1 VGSKG
6 VALIA
11 VLWLVAAM
19 ALIITG
25 LVQSVRN
32 EVQVVSLHRQ
42 SVLAGSVAD
51 AAVLLAMQ
59 NMHAKKVELPKG
71 VQKMPVE
78 FEGQTLDV
86 WVRPTNG
93 LVDINQAPIE
103 LIAKIYQFAGDL
115 NADDAQTLAQ
125 STVEFRQT
133 KNPKGVAI
141 GFDASEDLLNVP
153 GMTYSLYAKIK
164 QLVTAD
170 LRGSSGR
177 INPLAAPLEVLQVLT
192 GGDAARAH
200 VLLAQRDADGIPMD
214 TSFFDP
220 SQIEIASSP
229 NLQFQVQVQLAGA
242 NLLEKNV
249 NIYWGTDPRSGL
261 PWRVLSSQQIVLST
275 APNSN

>member
-1 VGSKG
+1 
-6 VALIA
+6 
-11 VLWLVAAM
+11 M